1 MSVETKQLNCINCPM
16 GCLLTVT
23 LEDGKVTNVTGNT
36 CPRGE
41 TYAHQELTDPQRML
55 TSTVSIEGGELPLL
69 PVVSKTTLPKGKI
82 LDCALALRDV
92 HVKAPVKTGDVIVKD
107 ILGLGSNMRSRP
119 ICYCR
124 MWRTRLTDRRKT
136 TFSLCFF
143 RQRKCRRCSR
153 RSVEQGWN
161 CLYLSPHFTAFAEAR
176 CWD

>member
-82 LDCALALRDV
+82 LDCALALRSV
-92 HVKAPVKTGDVIVKD
+92 HVKAPIKTGDVIVKD
-107 ILGLGSNMRSRP
+107 ILGFGVDIVASRD
-119 ICYCR
+119 
-124 MWRTRLTDRRKT
+124 M
-136 TFSLCFF
+136 
-143 RQRKCRRCSR
+143 
-153 RSVEQGWN
+153 
-161 CLYLSPHFTAFAEAR
+161 
-176 CWD
+176 